1 MQKKIP
7 LPEFHFDKEKSGR
20 ILNGWRNE
28 IDMPIPALS
37 VETGIPENTLKN
49 SLYGKV
55 QDLTMD
61 RTFKICVALGRCPCE
76 YIEEMLKD
84 EPIDFADR
92 IHVLRDPEKVKVPM
106 FPTHDSTSLASSESV
121 SGGLLDRF
129 RRVYDTMLSQFRD
142 QVQQLK
148 DSREIMHQQYQQ
160 QLETMER
167 QHVIHNTAMET
178 HHAEAM
184 QRADKEIDRLQLQN
198 TRLRTALVIETSAI
212 GILFFA
218 DALIGDRG
226 WILRSLLDLG
236 GKTGYI
242 TKG

>member
-1 MQKKIP
+1 MGTKSQT
-7 LPEFHFDKEKSGR
+7 LAEFHFDKERSGE
-20 ILNGWRNE
+20 ILRRWADDSGLTRQE
-28 IDMPIPALS
+28 LADRVGMS
-37 VETGIPENTLKN
+37 VHTLNN

-55 QDLTMD
+55 QDLSVD
-61 RTFKICVALGRCPCE
+61 RTFKIAVATGHSVCE
-76 YIEEMLKD
+76 YIRLML
-84 EPIDFADR
+84 EGESIDFADQ
-92 IHVLRDPEKVKVPM
+92 IHVLRDADMTLVKYTEDIPAAVKP
-106 FPTHDSTSLASSESV
+106 SEPPADA
-121 SGGLLDRF
+121 LLDRF
-129 RRVYDTMLSQFRD
+129 RRVYDTMLSQLRD

-148 DSREIMHQQYQQ
+148 DSREIMRQQYQQ

-178 HHAEAM
+178 YHAEAM